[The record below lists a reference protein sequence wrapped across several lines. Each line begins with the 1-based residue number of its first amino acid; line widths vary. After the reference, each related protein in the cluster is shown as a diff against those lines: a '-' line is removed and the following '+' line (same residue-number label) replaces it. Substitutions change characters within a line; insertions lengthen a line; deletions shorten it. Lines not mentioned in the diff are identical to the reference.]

1 MLMIFPSFL
10 YHWVY
15 PNLGDIEVSVAFN
28 MRYFSRAAMAA
39 VSDPRSAQ
47 EASVAIEVS
56 G

>member
-15 PNLGDIEVSVAFN
+15 PNLGDIERVSVAFN

-39 VSDPRSAQ
+39 ASDQTSAG
-47 EASVAIEVS
+47 SPLAIEVS